1 MDITLTARNNGS
13 IVIHSVLVPSKSNLK
28 EIYFQNL
35 VNVRDSAYVKAK
47 LSKYAIPVSAT
58 FNLLKETSKT
68 TQVIKSVTH
77 LKSRY
82 GITMC
87 TQYLNLPHS
96 NIPIE
101 IIPLMR
107 INSKHEFLPIVEP
120 DILNMRLKDLIEI
133 TPETRKLNFTYF
145 YNPASFGK
153 LRFMLQIKTT
163 LQQFLSLGFTEK
175 DLDEVKGVFADTN
188 LYLLCAT
195 FFIGSV
201 HVSWTHYNM

>member
-1 MDITLTARNNGS
+1 MITKTARSNGS
-13 IVIHSVLVPSKSNLK
+13 IFIHSIFVPSKSNLK

-35 VNVRDSAYVKAK
+35 INARDSAYVKSK
-47 LSKYAIPVSAT
+47 LTKYAVPVSAT
-58 FNLLKETSKT
+58 FNLLKEKSTG
-68 TQVIKSVTH
+68 TQVIRPVTH
-77 LKSRY
+77 LRSRY

-96 NIPIE
+96 NIPTE

-107 INSKHEFLPIVEP
+107 INPKHEFLPIVET
-120 DILNMRLKDLIEI
+120 DILNMRLRDLIEI
-133 TPETRKLNFTYF
+133 TPETTQLNFTFF

-153 LRFMLQIKTT
+153 TRFMLQIKAT
-163 LQQFLSLGFTEK
+163 LYQFLNLGFTEK

-201 HVSWTHYNM
+201 HVS